1 MRLRR
6 ELVVVVVLLV
16 IIGALV
22 RTSAGRF
29 VLPLVAVGVVASLG
43 YLLFKTPAYSRTTF
57 GPRRRILES
66 TSSDT
71 NATCVE
77 CGAPATTIRRY
88 VREWVVLGVP
98 VVLLDDGRNPVC
110 DDHLD

>member
-16 IIGALV
+16 IIGALA

-29 VLPLVAVGVVASLG
+29 VLPLVAVGVAASLG
-43 YLLFKTPAYSRTTF
+43 YLLLKTPAYSRTTI

-66 TSSDT
+66 TPSDT

-77 CGAPATTIRRY
+77 CDSPATTIRRY

-98 VVLLDDGRNPVC
+98 VVLLEDGRNPVC